1 MRRTKIVAT
10 LGPATWD
17 PPVIH
22 DLVEAGVDVFRLNLA
37 HADIETHRASA
48 ETARREAASVGRV
61 VGLLA
66 DLPGPKMRTGQV
78 KGDAVSLEPGESFVL
93 DRRPGEGDWTGVSTT
108 VDNLPDMV
116 HPGEE
121 IFLAD
126 GAIILKV
133 TKVTDDAVHTEVIRR
148 GLLRSRKGM
157 HIPNA
162 EDKIEAFTADD
173 RLSLEAALSMKVDL
187 IGLSFIRNAQD
198 IKRVRA
204 AMPKEKGGPLLVAKI
219 ETRSAIENLA
229 EIVHAAD
236 AVMVARGDLGIQ
248 MPLEEVP
255 LLQKEIIHLCN
266 SIGTPVITATQML
279 ESMTHGPLPSR
290 AEVNDVAN
298 AVLDGTDAL
307 MLSEETAIGKYALA
321 TVQTMGIIAE
331 RAERQERV
339 GTRAVTYAQADDP
352 VSWAIARAAVHAAEE
367 LDVTAI
373 LCPTR
378 SGATA
383 RRVAAFRPRMPIL
396 GLGHRDETVRPL
408 ALVWGV
414 VPKTVPFVAEEE
426 IASVGISRA
435 VEAARE
441 AGLASAGQ
449 LVAVVAAGPEPRA
462 GSTDFVRIVSA

>member
-10 LGPATWD
+10 LGPATWESD
-17 PPVIH
+17 VVQELL
-22 DLVEAGVDVFRLNLA
+22 DAGVDVFRLNLA
-37 HADIETHRASA
+37 HADTNTHRAAA
-48 ETARREAASVGRV
+48 ETVRREAGSLGRV

-66 DLPGPKMRTGQV
+66 DLPGPKMRTGPV
-78 KGDAVSLEPGESFVL
+78 KGDAVSLEPGESFIL
-93 DRRPGEGDWTGVSTT
+93 DRRSGEGDWTGVSTT
-108 VDNLPDMV
+108 VENLAGMV

-133 TKVTDDAVHTEVIRR
+133 TAVEGDEVRTEIIRR

-157 HIPNA
+157 HIPAA
-162 EDKIEAFTADD
+162 EDKIEAFTEDD
-173 RLSLEAALSMKVDL
+173 RRSLETALSLKVDL
-187 IGLSFIRNAQD
+187 IGLSFIRDAED
-198 IKRVRA
+198 IERVRA
-204 AMPKEKGGPLLVAKI
+204 SIPKPKGGPLLVAKI
-219 ETRSAIENLA
+219 ETRSAIQNLA

-248 MPLEEVP
+248 MPLQDVP
-255 LLQKEIIHLCN
+255 LLQKEIIRLCN
-266 SIGTPVITATQML
+266 STGTPVITATQML

-307 MLSEETAIGKYALA
+307 MLSEETAIGKYPVA
-321 TVQTMGIIAE
+321 TVQTMATIAQ
-331 RAERQERV
+331 RAEREERAPT
-339 GTRAVTYAQADDP
+339 GAVTYAEADDH

-367 LDVTAI
+367 LDVAAI

-396 GLGHRDETVRPL
+396 GLGHRGETVRPL

-414 VPKTVPFVAEEE
+414 VPKEVPFVAEEE

-441 AGLASAGQ
+441 AGLAHAGQ